1 MLNCKALTKIQSTIL
16 IMIVFTAVGFTAIY
30 ILIINVDEPPLSL
43 TNTTVD
49 LGSHKLQAFTF
60 INNSD
65 YLVVFESGLGNT
77 HKVWQNQ
84 GILKKLS
91 VSTDIL
97 LYDRAG
103 YGGSESSI
111 IPRGISQL
119 GDELSQVIDQFADGR
134 KVILVGHSLG
144 GMIVRDYAIKNPEK
158 TAAILFVD
166 SSHEMYNK
174 DLTQEEEDE
183 SYEKINA
190 SMGESFGGTMEAR
203 ELIENRE
210 YMSGLPNLPDVPII
224 AITSMRLE
232 TGQDQAQKQLW
243 YDSKEALR
251 EGVSDFTHITT
262 TKSGHFIMLE
272 EPDLVVE
279 NIEVLLSKLP

>member
-1 MLNCKALTKIQSTIL
+1 LLNSKALTKIQSTIL
-16 IMIVFTAVGFTAIY
+16 IMIVFAAVGFAAIY
-30 ILIINVDEPPLSL
+30 ILIINVDELSLSL

-84 GILKKLS
+84 GILKK
-91 VSTDIL
+91 VSDSADIL

-103 YGGSESSI
+103 YGDSESST

-144 GMIVRDYAIKNPEK
+144 GMIIRDYAIKNPEK

-243 YDSKEALR
+243 YDSKEAMR

-262 TKSGHFIMLE
+262 TKSGHFIMLD
-272 EPDLVVE
+272 EPDLVVD

>member
-1 MLNCKALTKIQSTIL
+1 
-16 IMIVFTAVGFTAIY
+16 MIIFTAVGWAAIY

-77 HKVWQNQ
+77 HAVWQDQ
-84 GILKKLS
+84 RILKKLS
-91 VSTDIL
+91 GSTDIL

-103 YGGSESSI
+103 YGGSESST

-119 GDELSQVIDQFADGR
+119 GDELSQVIDQVADGR

-144 GMIVRDYAIKNPEK
+144 GMIIRDYAIKNPEK

-166 SSHEMYNK
+166 SSHEMYNNF
-174 DLTQEEEDE
+174 TQEEEDDI
-183 SYEKINA
+183 YEKAKA
-190 SMGESFGGTMEAR
+190 SMGEFFGGTMEAR
-203 ELIENRE
+203 ELRENVE

-224 AITSMRLE
+224 AVTSMRLE
-232 TGQDQAQKQLW
+232 SGQDQANKQLW
-243 YDSKEALR
+243 YDSKEAMR

-262 TKSGHFIMLE
+262 TKSGHYIMLD
-272 EPDLVVE
+272 EPDLVVD